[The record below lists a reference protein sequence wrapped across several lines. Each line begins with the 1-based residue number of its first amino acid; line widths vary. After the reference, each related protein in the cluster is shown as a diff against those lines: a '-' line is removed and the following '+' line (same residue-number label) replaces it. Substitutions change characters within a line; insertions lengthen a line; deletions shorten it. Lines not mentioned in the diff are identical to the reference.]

1 MFYTRVMGEPAD
13 VSIRELRNHV
23 SEIMRRVQAG
33 ERVRVTSDRQ
43 PVAQIIPL
51 PVRRQTMSGA
61 ELLAWRR
68 GGHGPDADLA
78 HDLAEVLTETT
89 DDVDVE

>member
-1 MFYTRVMGEPAD
+1 MGEMAD

-51 PVRRQTMSGA
+51 PVRRQTIPGA
-61 ELLAWRR
+61 EMLAWRR
-68 GGHGPDADLA
+68 SGYGPDADLEK
-78 HDLAEVLTETT
+78 DLAEALTETT
-89 DDVDVE
+89 DDLEVE